1 MKKQTVSISP
11 MLSGFTRI
19 SCVTVLLFTLNACG
33 GSSGGDSAPGSA
45 ADSGGGADTSSGSG
59 SAPTIKLLDAND
71 NLHGFELWKTDGTS
85 AGTVLLKDINNTA
98 AGVSSH
104 AAGFTEFN
112 SAFYF
117 QADDGVNG
125 IELWKTDGTA
135 AGTVLLK
142 DINTTTANA
151 NSYPSGFTVF
161 NSALYFTAVNSV
173 DGRQKLWKTDGTS
186 AGTVLVKD
194 IYTPAISSSYPNF
207 TVFNGALYLAAD
219 DGVNGLE
226 LWKSDGTDA
235 GTVLVKDINTTTDGA
250 RSYPFGFTELNGVLY
265 FQADDGVHGSELW
278 KTDGTAAGTV
288 LVKGINTT
296 TDPYPG
302 SWSSNPLS
310 FIGFNG
316 ALYFQADDGV
326 HGVELWKTDGT
337 AAGTILVKD
346 INTAPGPIPQPS
358 NPAAFIVFNGA
369 LYFKANDGVNSG
381 DFWKTD
387 GTAAGTV
394 RVQDIT
400 GASFIDSHGLIVFSG
415 ALYFTT
421 ENGNSYDL
429 WKTDG
434 STVGTV
440 LVKNFTSVSP
450 YPWGT
455 AYPFNFT
462 EINGVLYFQAD
473 NGINGRESWI
483 TDGTAAGTQLLKDIC
498 PGVCDGFQY
507 Y

>member
-1 MKKQTVSISP
+1 MKKQTTYISTR
-11 MLSGFTRI
+11 LSDFMRI
-19 SCVTVLLFTLNACG
+19 SCVTALLFTLSACG
-33 GSSGGDSAPGSA
+33 GSSGGGSA
-45 ADSGGGADTSSGSG
+45 ADSGGGSDTSSESG
-59 SAPTIKLLDAND
+59 SAPTIKLLNAND

-85 AGTVLLKDINNTA
+85 VGTVLLKDINNTA

-104 AAGFTEFN
+104 VAGFTEFN

-117 QADDGVNG
+117 QADDGVHG

-142 DINTTTANA
+142 DINTTTAGA

-161 NSALYFTAVNSV
+161 NDALYFRAVDSV
-173 DGRQKLWKTDGTS
+173 NGQPRLWKTDGTS

-194 IYTPAISSSYPNF
+194 IYTPVTSNSYPNF
-207 TVFNGALYLAAD
+207 TVFKGALYLAAA

-226 LWKSDGTDA
+226 LWKTDGTDA
-235 GTVLVKDINTTTDGA
+235 GTVLAKDINTTTAGA

-278 KTDGTAAGTV
+278 KTDGTTAGTV
-288 LVKGINTT
+288 LVKNINTT
-296 TDPYPG
+296 TDPNFG
-302 SWSSNPLS
+302 SWSSNPLG

-337 AAGTILVKD
+337 AAGTTLVKD

-358 NPAAFIVFNGA
+358 TPVAFIVSNDA
-369 LYFKANDGVNSG
+369 LYFKAYDGVNSG

-400 GASFIDSHGLIVFSG
+400 GASFNDAHALTVFG
-415 ALYFTT
+415 DVLYFITKD
-421 ENGNSYDL
+421 GNSYDL

-434 STVGTV
+434 ATVGTV

-450 YPWGT
+450 YPWQA

-462 EINGVLYFQAD
+462 EVNGVLYFQAD
-473 NGINGRESWI
+473 DGVNGRESWK

-498 PGVCDGFQY
+498 PEVCDGFQY